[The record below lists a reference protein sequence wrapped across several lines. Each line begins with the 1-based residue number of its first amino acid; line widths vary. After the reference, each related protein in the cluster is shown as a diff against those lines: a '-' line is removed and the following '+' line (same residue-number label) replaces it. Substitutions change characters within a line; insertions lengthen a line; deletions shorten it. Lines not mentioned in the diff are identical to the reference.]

1 MKIVV
6 TRSNEAGE
14 SYFEERGVSFS
25 DKSFA
30 PPAAPIA
37 VSDPEPSTALLF
49 VSLPAGWDDV
59 THPSPR
65 CQTLVGISGAVRV
78 TTSDGTAMDI
88 GPGTVWRMEDVHG
101 KGHHTR
107 VIGDVAYLAAIVQH
121 E

>member
-6 TRSNEAGE
+6 TRSNDAGE
-14 SYFEERGVSFS
+14 SLFEERDVTFS

-30 PPAAPIA
+30 PPAGPLA
-37 VSDPEPSTALLF
+37 VSDPEPSTALMF

-65 CQTLVGISGAVRV
+65 CQTLVAISGAVRV
-78 TTSDGTAMDI
+78 TTRDGTEREM
-88 GPGTVWRMEDVHG
+88 GPGAVWRMEDVHG
-101 KGHHTR
+101 KSHHTR
-107 VIGDVAYLAAIVQH
+107 VISEVPFLAAIVQH